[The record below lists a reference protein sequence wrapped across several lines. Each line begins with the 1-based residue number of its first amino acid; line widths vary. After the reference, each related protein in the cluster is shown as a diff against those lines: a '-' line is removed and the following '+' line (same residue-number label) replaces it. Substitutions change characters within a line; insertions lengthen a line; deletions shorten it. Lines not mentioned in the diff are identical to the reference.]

1 MEVEVVIC
9 RMAELVPF
17 LLCED
22 VEVLRVLVLIIDKF
36 SFTDLF
42 PSSHWS
48 ESTLASDTIRLDAQ
62 GL

>member
-1 MEVEVVIC
+1 
-9 RMAELVPF
+9 MAKLVPF

-22 VEVLRVLVLIIDKF
+22 VEVLRVLVMITDKF
-36 SFTDLF
+36 SLTDLF

-48 ESTLASDTIRLDAQ
+48 ESTLASVTIRLDAQ